1 MSSFFAAIVTS
12 LGAFCYAAYD
22 TFCLISRSAFRGIVI
37 SLFAALT
44 VFALFQIGGGVF
56 TWSRTGIDVV
66 AKEVVAAAEKC
77 AYVQGGPG
85 FFMMTLDHLIRAVV
99 PFLALAA
106 GGVVFAS
113 IACLARTSDPNEP
126 VDELVRIWK
135 LQNRRLERL
144 LIIGAVVLVT
154 GIIFHICWTT
164 WPEFVFRSETST
176 QSGRELGLESLAS
189 YQALVR
195 AFAAYMAA
203 EYTLFLAAL
212 FAPVSF
218 LLSLDAARILKR
230 CLDKERKTGD
240 SSEETLR
247 KDLVPSGGAIF
258 RSLIAIFASL
268 ATGLLGQLLQAIK

>member
-1 MSSFFAAIVTS
+1 MRSTY
-12 LGAFCYAAYD
+12 GAREAP
-22 TFCLISRSAFRGIVI
+22 I

-176 QSGRELGLESLAS
+176 
-189 YQALVR
+189 
-195 AFAAYMAA
+195 
-203 EYTLFLAAL
+203 
-212 FAPVSF
+212 
-218 LLSLDAARILKR
+218 
-230 CLDKERKTGD
+230 
-240 SSEETLR
+240 
-247 KDLVPSGGAIF
+247 
-258 RSLIAIFASL
+258 
-268 ATGLLGQLLQAIK
+268 